1 MKNQYTGITRIIK
14 AVGYS
19 LEGFKATWINE
30 AAFRQEILVC
40 IVMIPLGIYLGDTG
54 IEQALL
60 VSSLLLVLMMELL
73 NSAIEAVADCI
84 NEEWDPLIKRA
95 KDIGAAT
102 VLMAIC
108 YSTVVW
114 GLVLKTKFYI

>member
-19 LEGFKATWINE
+19 LEGLKATWINE
-30 AAFRQEILVC
+30 TAFRQEILVC

-54 IEQALL
+54 VEQALL
-60 VSSLLLVLMMELL
+60 ISSLLLVLMMELL
-73 NSAIEAVADCI
+73 NSAIEAVADCVSQ
-84 NEEWDPLIKRA
+84 EWDPFIKRA

-114 GLVLKTKFYI
+114 GLVLKAKF